1 MNALLLSDKLPDI
14 FWLLIAVVIAEFV
27 IIGYLVFLN
36 IRKKRAPKEEFDP
49 NGAPRKKSTFLG
61 NVFFVFSIALSLY
74 LMYSFASSN
83 DLGDEKGFA
92 EVFAQANVK
101 YLLLAFAALV
111 AMIVLD
117 GLKYVVIMRATN
129 VKQGFGTALSVSLMG
144 KYYDNITPFSSGG
157 QPMQIYQ
164 LHKKGIGGGQ
174 SSAIIFI
181 KFAFNMTMWL
191 TICFLLMILNR
202 DALTLHVED
211 MTQRQVLT
219 VGGWIGFAVN
229 CALPMMILSCA
240 IFPKMT
246 WAITRWVLKIG
257 YKLKIVKN
265 IDERMDRG
273 KRAVNEFVAA
283 FLSMIK
289 KPLHTV
295 ILILLCIAE
304 PFISMALPYFVVVGL
319 GGNAVVP
326 STELMFTIMTL
337 NVYAQMSAMIFPTP
351 GNSGAVESA
360 FMLALSTLSSG
371 VLFWT
376 VFSWRFLSYYSYIII
391 GTLMTVFRLV
401 KNNRRT
407 RRGKELSAD

>member
-1 MNALLLSDKLPDI
+1 MNALLLTDKLPDI
-14 FWLLIAVVIAEFV
+14 FWLLVAVAIAEFV
-27 IIGYLVFLN
+27 IIGYLIFLN
-36 IRKKRAPKEEFDP
+36 VRKKRSPTEETLPD
-49 NGAPRKKSTFLG
+49 GTPRKKSTFLG

-83 DLGDEKGFA
+83 DLGSQKGFA
-92 EVFAQANVK
+92 EVFSQINVPYLMLALSALAAMIILDALK
-101 YLLLAFAALV
+101 YL
-111 AMIVLD
+111 
-117 GLKYVVIMRATN
+117 VIMRATD
-129 VKQGFGTALSVSLMG
+129 VHQGFGTALSVSLTG

-191 TICFLLMILNR
+191 TICLLLMVINR

-211 MTQRQVLT
+211 QTQRQLLMA
-219 VGGWIGFAVN
+219 GGWIGFAVN
-229 CALPMMILSCA
+229 CALPLMILSCA

-257 YKLKIVKN
+257 YKLKIVKD
-265 IDERMDRG
+265 IDGNMTRG

-283 FLSMIK
+283 FLTMIK
-289 KPLHTV
+289 KPLHS
-295 ILILLCIAE
+295 ILLVVLCIAE
-304 PFISMALPYFVVVGL
+304 PFISMMLPYFVVVAL
-319 GGNAVVP
+319 GGTAVVP

-337 NVYAQMSAMIFPTP
+337 NVYAQMSAMIIPTP

-360 FMLALSTLSSG
+360 FMFALSTLSSG

-391 GTLMTVFRLV
+391 GTCITIIRFV
-401 KNNRRT
+401 KNNRRKS
-407 RRGKELSAD
+407 RQM